1 MPECAE
7 VMKRQKYYGSSDS
20 SYDSSSSSSNS
31 ELDESEKEM
40 CQKRLDQVPYSLKHT
55 GHGKL
60 IQQSSKSIS
69 PPTLLEEELVEE
81 ELVEEEL

>member
-7 VMKRQKYYGSSDS
+7 VMKKQKYYGSSDS
-20 SYDSSSSSSNS
+20 SYDSSSSSSSSS
-31 ELDESEKEM
+31 ELDENEKEM

-69 PPTLLEEELVEE
+69 PRLLEEEL
-81 ELVEEEL
+81 

>member
-7 VMKRQKYYGSSDS
+7 VMKKQQHHGSSES

-31 ELDESEKEM
+31 ELDEDEKEL

-55 GHGKL
+55 SHFKI

-69 PPTLLEEELVEE
+69 PTSLEEEL
-81 ELVEEEL
+81 